1 MYVLVD
7 RDKLVFRHA
16 HPDHAVVSAL
26 STIEVAHCAVCILP
40 ADPACMNTFTD
51 LELRMLYQNTT
62 GKKLE
67 GYFRPALCKAVAEL
81 AMGLPVSD
89 VNPFEVKQQASKIS
103 INDAGFYR
111 YVKGA
116 YTPARLQEL
125 FEPEALVAVPGATPA
140 SVPPA
145 PPGATPASTPAA
157 PIAPPATIAAPRGG
171 NKAVIWATADVMWEQ
186 GGKVREVKAVLELR
200 KRIMDQLEQQGIKR
214 TSASSELGNW
224 QKVRL
229 NG

>member
-116 YTPARLQEL
+116 YTSARLQEL

-145 PPGATPASTPAA
+145 PPTASASTPAA
-157 PIAPPATIAAPRGG
+157 PIAPPTTIAAPRGG
-171 NKAVIWATADVMWEQ
+171 KRAVIWEVADRMWNEA
-186 GGKVREVKAVLELR
+186 GSPRNLSVVLPLR
-200 KRIMDQLEQQGIKR
+200 KTIMAELEANHGIKKT
-214 TSASSELGNW
+214 TSSTALGEW
-224 QKVRL
+224 QKLRL
-229 NG
+229 NN

>member
-40 ADPACMNTFTD
+40 ADAACMNTFTD

-62 GKKLE
+62 GQKLE
-67 GYFRPALCKAVAEL
+67 GYFKPSLCKAVAEL

-89 VNPFEVKQQASKIS
+89 VNAFEVRQQASKIS
-103 INDAGFYR
+103 VNDAGFYR

-116 YTPARLQEL
+116 YTPARLQDL
-125 FEPEALVAVPGATPA
+125 FEPQPLQAVPGATPTPT
-140 SVPPA
+140 PPA
-145 PPGATPASTPAA
+145 PPTASASAPAA
-157 PIAPPATIAAPRGG
+157 TVAPPAPIAAPRGG
-171 NKAVIWATADVMWEQ
+171 NKAVIWATADEMWEAS
-186 GGKVREVKAVLELR
+186 GKVRDVKAVLELR
-200 KRIMDQLEQQGIKR
+200 KRIMDRLEQEGIKR